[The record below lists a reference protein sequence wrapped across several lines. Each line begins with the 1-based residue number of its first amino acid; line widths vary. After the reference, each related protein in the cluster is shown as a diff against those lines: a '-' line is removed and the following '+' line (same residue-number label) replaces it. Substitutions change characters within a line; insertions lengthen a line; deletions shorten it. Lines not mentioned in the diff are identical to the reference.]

1 MFHSINIRNMENIII
16 KEVSSRKD
24 LKAFIR
30 FNYELYKDCDYA
42 VPDFLEDTLDTFDA
56 KKNAA
61 FEFCDATY
69 FLAYKNGAIV
79 GRVAA
84 IINNKANQ
92 TWNTQNVRFG
102 WIDFIDDIEVSR
114 ALLKAVED
122 WGIKR
127 GANKIVGP
135 LGFTDMDPEGMLTE
149 GFDQL
154 STMSTIYNYPYYP
167 KHLEQLGFEKEVDW
181 IQRQIIVPEKGN
193 SKIEKYFRVAEMS
206 AKRYN
211 LRIRKF
217 KNMSEIRKGD
227 YGRKIFNVVNK
238 AYAPLYGFSELN
250 ERQIEQYVNSY
261 LPLLDLRF
269 VSVVEDEHD
278 NIIAM
283 GIGMPSLSRAL
294 QKAKGK
300 LFPFGWI
307 HLAKALFFKHSDIID
322 LLLIGVIP
330 EYQNKGVNAL
340 LFADLIP
347 LAQETGLKIAE
358 IHPQLETNEKG
369 QAQWAYLETRIH
381 IKRRCFQKNLK

>member
-1 MFHSINIRNMENIII
+1 MENIII

-42 VPDFLEDTLDTFDA
+42 VPDFLEDTLDTFDT

-69 FLAYKNGAIV
+69 FLAYKNGTIV

-84 IINNKANQ
+84 IINNKANK

-340 LFADLIP
+340 LFAD
-347 LAQETGLKIAE
+347 
-358 IHPQLETNEKG
+358 
-369 QAQWAYLETRIH
+369 
-381 IKRRCFQKNLK
+381 